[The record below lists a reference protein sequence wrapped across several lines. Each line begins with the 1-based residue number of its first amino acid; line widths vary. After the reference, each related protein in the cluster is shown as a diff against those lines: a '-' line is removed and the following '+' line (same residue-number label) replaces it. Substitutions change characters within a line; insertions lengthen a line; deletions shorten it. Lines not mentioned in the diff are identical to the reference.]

1 MSFGRKLLGI
11 LKISGL
17 TLGLCCGSILT
28 GIGLPLYFV
37 GGDKIES
44 ADEGFQNTTTYIEAR
59 AEEDERLKQIEN
71 KLEEIE
77 ISFDNDEL
85 SVMDYQFLKKGYQAE
100 IEDSKENFY
109 KDLFWTKADD
119 EFKGMVKSG
128 EGMQIASVVLM
139 VMGGF
144 GYLLK
149 ASSFIASTISEG
161 TPSEF
166 IGEAIIS
173 TMQDVVDEDI
183 RLSYWEE
190 QKKEE
195 KKKRKLEKKKLKE
208 EEKQRKEKEK
218 KKEEEEKKFKSFIEE
233 DEEEDLKNIDEY
245 YRD

>member
-128 EGMQIASVVLM
+128 ERMQIASVILLTL
-139 VMGGF
+139 GGI
-144 GYLLK
+144 GYLTK
-149 ASSFIASTISEG
+149 AASFVVSSIFEG
-161 TPSEF
+161 EPTEVL
-166 IGEAIIS
+166 GEIIVS
-173 TMQDVVDEDI
+173 AMQDVVDDDLK
-183 RLSYWEE
+183 LSYREE
-190 QKKEE
+190 KKKEE
-195 KKKRKLEKKKLKE
+195 KKKLKLEKKKRKE
-208 EEKQRKEKEK
+208 EEKQRKEEEK

>member
-1 MSFGRKLLGI
+1 
-11 LKISGL
+11 
-17 TLGLCCGSILT
+17 
-28 GIGLPLYFV
+28 
-37 GGDKIES
+37 
-44 ADEGFQNTTTYIEAR
+44 
-59 AEEDERLKQIEN
+59 
-71 KLEEIE
+71 
-77 ISFDNDEL
+77 
-85 SVMDYQFLKKGYQAE
+85 MDYQFLKKGYQAE

-208 EEKQRKEKEK
+208 EEKQRKEEEK